1 MKPRRRICASIA
13 LTILCTVRMQ
23 GGAEAADL
31 AHLNCVAGPIKEPLV
46 SPCGTYTGAMTIT
59 AWSLLQLKV
68 IRRCRTTSLIAWG
81 PKGFELH
88 GEGTGK
94 KEFTD
99 AAFEDLKGLSE
110 TDILKLHNEAAQ
122 VGTRN

>member
-68 IRRCRTTSLIAWG
+68 IRRCRTTSSLLGG
-81 PKGFELH
+81 PR
-88 GEGTGK
+88 
-94 KEFTD
+94 
-99 AAFEDLKGLSE
+99 DLSCTVRVLERRNSP
-110 TDILKLHNEAAQ
+110 TPHLK
-122 VGTRN
+122 T